1 MSVLVTEKGKT
12 FLCSHYLCGY
22 LRLTSS
28 LKPFRVAI
36 NKFQRLFS
44 EEIWYG
50 MYVCLYICE
59 EVVERRKIMYL
70 KWHLLLCLSL
80 SHVPFEK
87 MLWYPQHIMWCVTD
101 GLYVCFHLYF
111 WHVKTII
118 CLLARNVLFLRCYCC
133 TFIYLSLSAA
143 TAARTPS
150 LTCFYAK
157 SQDIAVICSFYY
169 EEMSERN
176 VSMYVARGM
185 LMWHVT
191 CNVCVCVC
199 QWETLMWAFYS
210 SSFSLTCFI

>member
-1 MSVLVTEKGKT
+1 MG
-12 FLCSHYLCGY
+12 C
-22 LRLTSS
+22 
-28 LKPFRVAI
+28 
-36 NKFQRLFS
+36 
-44 EEIWYG
+44 
-50 MYVCLYICE
+50 MYVYIYICE

-101 GLYVCFHLYF
+101 GLYVCFHLHF

-191 CNVCVCVC
+191 CNVCVCLSVRDSYVSFLLFFLFLNLLH
-199 QWETLMWAFYS
+199 LMVGGLNDNYQCS
-210 SSFSLTCFI
+210 QHHLNP